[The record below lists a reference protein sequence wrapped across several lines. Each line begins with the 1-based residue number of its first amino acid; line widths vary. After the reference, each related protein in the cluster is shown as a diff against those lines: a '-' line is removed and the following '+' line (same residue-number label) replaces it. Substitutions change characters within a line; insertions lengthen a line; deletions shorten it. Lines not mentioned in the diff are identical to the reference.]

1 VAAASEKER
10 APQTTVRTGVHRAV
24 PSATHLENSYMWRR
38 VGAKELSVE
47 ESNLAGLI
55 FVAVK
60 ILKHS

>member
-1 VAAASEKER
+1 MRFVVGGGAYAG
-10 APQTTVRTGVHRAV
+10 VRTGVHRAV

-38 VGAKELSVE
+38 VGPTELSVE